1 MNGNNFESMIKK
13 YADELIKMSRE
24 KILPDIP
31 EEAPLQEER
40 EEKSPLTEESELFPF
55 EEESTE
61 EKEEY
66 TDRISTADIPGI
78 ETTDFYEET
87 AEEILPEAAA
97 KEAEEPTAYATFS
110 ARVFTGNNAYPI
122 ENAKVLVVKD
132 DKLYTFLTTD
142 RDGVTK
148 KIRLPSFPES
158 NSLDPDSNMQRVN
171 YTGEVYAT
179 GFTPKKGLLISAVGG
194 SDIVLDVQMTPI
206 STEVR

>member
-24 KILPDIP
+24 KMLPDVPQDAPISET
-31 EEAPLQEER
+31 EEEDF
-40 EEKSPLTEESELFPF
+40 SVTEESEVIPF
-55 EEESTE
+55 EQEQKEESDT
-61 EKEEY
+61 
-66 TDRISTADIPGI
+66 RLSPADIRGI
-78 ETTDFYEET
+78 ENTDFFEET
-87 AEEILPEAAA
+87 SEEISS
-97 KEAEEPTAYATFS
+97 EEERDEMTAYATFS

-122 ENAKVLVVKD
+122 ENAKVLVVRD

-148 KIRLPSFPES
+148 KVRLPSFPES
-158 NSLDPDSNMQRVN
+158 NSLDPDSNSQRVN

-194 SDIVLDVQMTPI
+194 SDIVLDIQMTPI
-206 STEVR
+206 SDGVN

>member
-24 KILPDIP
+24 KALPDIP
-31 EEAPLQEER
+31 EETAEQTTEEDT
-40 EEKSPLTEESELFPF
+40 SLTEESELFPF
-55 EEESTE
+55 EDEQQE
-61 EKEEY
+61 EKEAPAE
-66 TDRISTADIPGI
+66 RMAPADIPGI
-78 ETTDFYEET
+78 EATDFYEET
-87 AEEILPEAAA
+87 AEEILPE
-97 KEAEEPTAYATFS
+97 EETDEMTGYATFS

-132 DKLYTFLTTD
+132 GKLFTFITTD

-148 KIRLPSFPES
+148 KVILPSFPED
-158 NSLDPDSNMQRVN
+158 NSLNPDSNMQRVN

-194 SDIVLDVQMTPI
+194 SDIVLDVQMTPL
-206 STEVR
+206 SAEVK

>member
-24 KILPDIP
+24 KALPDIP
-31 EEAPLQEER
+31 EDKVQDDETEEP
-40 EEKSPLTEESELFPF
+40 EIALTEESELFPF
-55 EEESTE
+55 EDEAQK
-61 EKEEY
+61 EKEPTE
-66 TDRISTADIPGI
+66 RLSPSDIPGI
-78 ETTDFYEET
+78 EAKDFYEEA
-87 AEEILPEAAA
+87 AEEINPE
-97 KEAEEPTAYATFS
+97 KETDEITSYATFS

-132 DKLYTFLTTD
+132 SKLFTFLTTD

-148 KIRLPSFPES
+148 KVRLPSFPED
-158 NSLDPDSNMQRVN
+158 NSLNPDSEMQRVN

-194 SDIVLDVQMTPI
+194 SDVVLDVQMTPL
-206 STEVR
+206 SAEVK

>member
-24 KILPDIP
+24 KTLPDIP
-31 EEAPLQEER
+31 EEKTTEET
-40 EEKSPLTEESELFPF
+40 EENFSVSEESEFLPF
-55 EEESTE
+55 DEENESDAE
-61 EKEEY
+61 PQA
-66 TDRISTADIPGI
+66 RSSTADIPGI
-78 ETTDFYEET
+78 EETGFYEET
-87 AEEILPEAAA
+87 AEEIIPE
-97 KEAEEPTAYATFS
+97 EEKNEMTGYATFS

-132 DKLYTFLTTD
+132 DNLYTFLPTD

-148 KIRLPSFPES
+148 KVRLPSFPEA
-158 NSLDPDSNMQRVN
+158 NSLNPDSDKQYVN

-179 GFTPKKGLLISAVGG
+179 GFTPKKGLLIEAVGG

-206 STEVR
+206 SAEVK